1 MRAIVTILLLA
12 LSTTMVLAQ
21 SAVGNVVISEIMY
34 NPPEAGADSLEFI
47 ELYNRGSQPVN
58 LQGCTFAA
66 GVVFT
71 FQSAHILQP
80 GQYVVVGIDS
90 AAMLRNFGVAA
101 YRFSSGALSN
111 SGERIELRDGQGNIV
126 DSLRYSNA
134 APWPT
139 PANGLGSSLVLCDA
153 SADNALPG
161 SWASSTTSAGFSIN
175 GLPIFA
181 SPGAANNCST
191 GPPPSYPV
199 YPIGQISTVNAQGVA
214 DSVGTRCQLE
224 GIVYGNNLRPGGLQ
238 FTLIDET
245 NYGIAVFFNSGDFG
259 YTVAEGDRVIGR
271 GVISQYNGL
280 LQFNLDTLWRVSSGN
295 SLLQAAVVTG
305 LSEQTESRL
314 VKLLNVQLVD
324 PAQWTPSASGFNVDV
339 ADINSNVY
347 TLRIDN
353 DIDLFMAPAPV
364 GRFNVTGLGGQFDSS
379 APFTE
384 GYQLLPRY
392 AADIVPTGVSN
403 EQEPFWAASLK
414 LYPNPTAAVMFIE
427 LPVVCDRL
435 VVTDGLGRMLMERNP
450 SASSFEL
457 SLTQLPAGSYYL
469 RLHSS
474 TGIVVRMIN
483 KQ

>member
-1 MRAIVTILLLA
+1 MRAIVTFLLLA
-12 LSTTMVLAQ
+12 LSTTFALAQ

-34 NPPEAGADSLEFI
+34 NPPEAGNDSLEFI

-58 LQGCTFAA
+58 LQGCNFTA

-71 FQSAHILQP
+71 FQNAHTLQP
-80 GQYVVVGIDS
+80 GQFVIVGVDS
-90 AAMLRNFGVAA
+90 AALLRNFGVAA
-101 YRFSSGALSN
+101 YKFVSGALSN
-111 SGERIELRDGQGNIV
+111 SGERIELRDGQGNVV

-134 APWPT
+134 APWPAA
-139 PANGLGSSLVLCDA
+139 ANGLGSSLVLCDV
-153 SADNALPG
+153 SADNALAA
-161 SWASSTTSAGFSIN
+161 SWASATTSAGFSIN
-175 GLPIFA
+175 GLPVFA
-181 SPGAANNCST
+181 SPGAANNCSS
-191 GPPPSYPV
+191 GPPPSYPA
-199 YPIGQISTVNAQGVA
+199 YPIGQVTTVNAQGVA

-259 YTVAEGDRVIGR
+259 YAVTEGDRVIGR
-271 GVISQYNGL
+271 GVVSQYNGL

-295 SLLQAAVVTG
+295 ALVQAAVVTA

-314 VKLLNVQLVD
+314 VKLLNVELVD
-324 PAQWTPSASGFNVDV
+324 PAQWMGAGSGFNVDV
-339 ADINSNVY
+339 TDGNGNVH

-353 DIDLFMAPAPV
+353 DVDLFTAPAPT
-364 GRFNVTGLGGQFDSS
+364 GRFNVTGLGGQFDAS

-403 EQEPFWAASLK
+403 EQEAFWQASLK
-414 LYPNPTAAVMFIE
+414 LYPNPATALVFVE

-435 VVTDGLGRMLMERNP
+435 VLTDGLGRVLMERNP
-450 SASSFEL
+450 SAASFEL
-457 SLTQLPAGSYYL
+457 SLAGLAAGNYYL
-469 RLHSS
+469 RLHTS
-474 TGIVVRMIN
+474 TGIAVRMIN